1 MCVTE
6 LVGALKSSIDPNVEL
21 LLGTCFRRA
30 LDSNDEILELAKVA
44 IVAISAFCHEGKVL
58 NFVVNNWN
66 ITSFMVKIA
75 CGISLEKLVPRIGTR
90 FAIYK
95 DNYIAIIQIIAQML
109 ADGNFEVRRLG
120 KKIYFKLL
128 NTDIDKESL
137 FE

>member
-1 MCVTE
+1 MY
-6 LVGALKSSIDPNVEL
+6 ALKTSIDPNVEL

-30 LDSNDEILELAKVA
+30 LDPNDEILELAKQA
-44 IVAISAFCHEGKVL
+44 IVAIAASCHEGKVL
-58 NFVVNNWN
+58 NFVVGNWN
-66 ITSFMVKIA
+66 TTSFLVKIA
-75 CGISLEKLVPRIGTR
+75 CGIGLEKLVPRIGTR

-95 DNYIAIIQIIAQML
+95 DNYIAIVKIIAEML
-109 ADGNFEVRRLG
+109 SDSSFEIRRLG